1 MPPRQAA
8 AHAEGEGKFWESIK
22 SASGNSVGGCCTLFV
37 GIVIV
42 AVVFP
47 LANWTLGPGWQDTT
61 RPFMP
66 EYVSNLLW
74 HARPLP
80 EDQLRYLMQHPTPR
94 RFAGNY
100 YINRSNVYP
109 SLDEAFFQI
118 WYGPKQVGKTT
129 EAEMLVNRTSLSGKP
144 VLYLAY
150 KDGRT
155 FTPFLNCFKT
165 YVELPEDSLF
175 SAKTV
180 PYLQQALEEEYVSS
194 KTAPLLVIDDINVAS
209 ADDVYRWVTLGGLG
223 KNKRSWKTVLV
234 SSPGEGMQKLQ
245 RVSDLIRAEQVIFG
259 AVSREEAY
267 EYLGKVKSIENPVA
281 CWIWHVV
288 GGKPGDLETI
298 VPNANPGKEVTKA
311 DIVSLRN
318 VKLRKV
324 VETAYAEA
332 RASLGDVFKKT
343 CFDAVLVE
351 LSDHSR
357 GIRNGKV
364 SPEKC
369 LRNIDVERVV
379 TRAGCDIDV
388 LRSFLNAGNILTQD
402 PRGCYLFETVYVENE
417 MLERF
422 LGEPY
427 PDFERI
433 CDAEANNVPNGE
445 HGTPIATRESMDIPP
460 V

>member
-1 MPPRQAA
+1 M
-8 AHAEGEGKFWESIK
+8 
-22 SASGNSVGGCCTLFV
+22 N
-37 GIVIV
+37 
-42 AVVFP
+42 
-47 LANWTLGPGWQDTT
+47 
-61 RPFMP
+61 
-66 EYVSNLLW
+66 
-74 HARPLP
+74 
-80 EDQLRYLMQHPTPR
+80 HPTPI

-109 SLDEAFFQI
+109 SLDEAFFQV

-129 EAEMLVNRTSLSGKP
+129 EANMLVNRTSVSGKP

-150 KDGRT
+150 KDDDT
-155 FTPFLNCFKT
+155 FTPFLKCFET
-165 YVELPEDSLF
+165 YVELPKHSRF
-175 SAKTV
+175 SKETV
-180 PYLQQALEEEYVSS
+180 PYLQRALRNEYDAS
-194 KTAPLLVIDDINVAS
+194 KTAPLLVIDDINAAS

-223 KNKRSWKTVLV
+223 KNKGLWKTVLI

-245 RVSDLIRAEQVIFG
+245 RVSDLIRAEKVIFG

-267 EYLGKVKSIENPVA
+267 KYLRKVKSIENPVA

-288 GGKPGDLETI
+288 GGKPGDLQTT
-298 VPNANPGKEVTKA
+298 VPNANAGKEVTKA
-311 DIVSLRN
+311 DIISLRN
-318 VKLRKV
+318 VELREA
-324 VETAYAEA
+324 VETAYTEA
-332 RASLGDVFKKT
+332 LASLGDDAKEA

-351 LSDHSR
+351 LSDHTR
-357 GIRNGKV
+357 GIRNGTV

-369 LRNIDVERVV
+369 LRNDELERVV

-402 PRGCYLFETVYVENE
+402 PRGCYLFETVYVENR

-433 CDAEANNVPNGE
+433 CEAEANNVRNGE
-445 HGTPIATRESMDIPP
+445 HSIPTREGMEIPP